1 MVLIKKKQAK
11 KGKSNLKKT
20 PIDNESNYKKSAK
33 HYLKNTAFLL
43 IMLIGILFLIKVK
56 THIVSGESMMPT
68 LQNKDRLF
76 VLKNQQPERY
86 SLITFQ
92 PEEKKHESYI
102 KRVIGLPGDRIW
114 LDQDTV
120 YLNSQMAETNPTPPD
135 EENLSGV
142 DLPDG
147 TLKVRVAWEVAAKL
161 KNMSTI
167 PENQFFV
174 LGDNRRNSKDSREMG
189 LINNDQIEGVVKY
202 RYYPFNRIG
211 TID

>member
-1 MVLIKKKQAK
+1 MVPIK
-11 KGKSNLKKT
+11 KGKNNIKET
-20 PIDNESNYKKSAK
+20 TNDNESNSKKRVK
-33 HYLKNTAFLL
+33 NHLKNVVFLL
-43 IMLIGILFLIKVK
+43 IMLIGVLFLIKVK

-76 VLKNQQPERY
+76 VLKNEKPERY

-92 PEEKKHESYI
+92 PGEKKNESYI
-102 KRVIGLPGDRIW
+102 KRVIGMPGDRIW
-114 LDQDTV
+114 LDQNNV
-120 YLNSQMAETNPTPPD
+120 YLNSQMAETNPTPPN
-135 EENLSGV
+135 EENLLGS

-147 TLKVRVAWEVAAKL
+147 TLKVRVTWEVAAKL
-161 KNMSTI
+161 KDFSTI

-189 LINNDQIEGVVKY
+189 LINEDQIEGIVKY